1 MTWRPVLEGERVR
14 LRPPAE
20 GDLEFA
26 HAFANDED
34 LRGWLRFWRPT
45 TEMEEMEWLQ
55 SLRDEGEL
63 VWLIEAREGGE
74 PLGFCSLHVEPVGR
88 LAELGIGIM
97 DGGRRGRGAGSDA
110 IRLILGHAFGT
121 LRLQRVYL
129 NVVADNPAARLYERL
144 GFRREG
150 TLRRHTWKRGAY
162 RDQHVM
168 GVLREEW
175 SA

>member
-1 MTWRPVLEGERVR
+1 MTWRPALEGKAVR
-14 LRPPAE
+14 LRPPTE
-20 GDLEFA
+20 DDLEFA

-34 LRGWLRFWRPT
+34 LRGWLRFYRPA
-45 TEMEEMEWLQ
+45 TEMEELEWIQ

-63 VWLIEAREGGE
+63 VWLIESRAGE
-74 PLGFCSLHVEPVGR
+74 PLGFCSLHVEPVGQ
-88 LAELGIGIM
+88 LAELGIGLLG
-97 DGGRRGRGAGSDA
+97 DGRRGQGHGTDA
-110 IRLILGHAFGT
+110 IRLLLGHAFGA

-129 NVVADNPAARLYERL
+129 HVVADNPAARLYERL

-168 GVLREEW
+168 AILREEW
-175 SA
+175 SG